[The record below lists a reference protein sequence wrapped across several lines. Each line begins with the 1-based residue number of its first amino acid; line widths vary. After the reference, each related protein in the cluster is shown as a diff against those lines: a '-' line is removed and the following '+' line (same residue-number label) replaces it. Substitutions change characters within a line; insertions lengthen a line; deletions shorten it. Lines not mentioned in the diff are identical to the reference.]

1 LQKSIRDGAC
11 CFSGQTRF
19 NWQVKTSHVT
29 ICVLACL
36 LLNTL
41 EEKIA
46 NMSGVLRMGHVLD
59 ELEKCK
65 INVLTVKIIQKPMLP

>member
-1 LQKSIRDGAC
+1 
-11 CFSGQTRF
+11 
-19 NWQVKTSHVT
+19 
-29 ICVLACL
+29 VLACL

-46 NMSGVLRMGHVLD
+46 NMRGVLRMGHVLD
-59 ELEKCK
+59 ELGKCK